1 MNISKSIK
9 VGLVLKDMKALDVVE
24 ATGKSAVTV
33 SSWMTSKSDPKLK
46 EVEKMAELFDVPV
59 STFIEWGENK

>member
-1 MNISKSIK
+1 
-9 VGLVLKDMKALDVVE
+9 MKALDVAK

-33 SSWMTSKSDPKLK
+33 SSWMTSKSDPKLI

-59 STFIEWGENK
+59 STFIEWGEK